1 MEGKGLRVNLAKTEV
16 MIIVVNQGLTITS
29 GKHPCGVCC
38 KGVGSNSIICN
49 HCAHQWVHKH
59 CNGWN
64 GRWDNVVDFKCRACL
79 NPTVANGDDKKVQL
93 GNVEDVV
100 ADQFCYLSDMLHA
113 HGGTEASSISG
124 IKSGW
129 KKFRELLLLLKSQ
142 VKCEKSY
149 AAFVKSVMLYDN
161 DT

>member
-1 MEGKGLRVNLAKTEV
+1 M
-16 MIIVVNQGLTITS
+16 
-29 GKHPCGVCC
+29 
-38 KGVGSNSIICN
+38 
-49 HCAHQWVHKH
+49 
-59 CNGWN
+59 
-64 GRWDNVVDFKCRACL
+64 
-79 NPTVANGDDKKVQL
+79 
-93 GNVEDVV
+93 V
-100 ADQFCYLSDMLHA
+100 ADQFCYLSDMLRA
-113 HGGTEASSISG
+113 HGGTEASSIPG

>member
-1 MEGKGLRVNLAKTEV
+1 MVMTKKFNLA
-16 MIIVVNQGLTITS
+16 MLRMWLLTSFVIS
-29 GKHPCGVCC
+29 V
-38 KGVGSNSIICN
+38 I
-49 HCAHQWVHKH
+49 
-59 CNGWN
+59 
-64 GRWDNVVDFKCRACL
+64 
-79 NPTVANGDDKKVQL
+79 
-93 GNVEDVV
+93 
-100 ADQFCYLSDMLHA
+100 Y
-113 HGGTEASSISG
+113 SISG

>member
-1 MEGKGLRVNLAKTEV
+1 M
-16 MIIVVNQGLTITS
+16 
-29 GKHPCGVCC
+29 
-38 KGVGSNSIICN
+38 
-49 HCAHQWVHKH
+49 
-59 CNGWN
+59 
-64 GRWDNVVDFKCRACL
+64 
-79 NPTVANGDDKKVQL
+79 
-93 GNVEDVV
+93 V
-100 ADQFCYLSDMLHA
+100 ADQFCYLSDMLRA

-129 KKFRELLLLLKSQ
+129 KKFRELLLLKSQ